1 MLRLSGF
8 ELYSRWVPLM
18 RYRTYGYKLKINR
31 GRFIG
36 KKKKVVIC
44 TISLKPATKTISPH
58 LSGSAVAY
66 TSYINSQK

>member
-1 MLRLSGF
+1 MLCLSGF

-18 RYRTYGYKLKINR
+18 RYRTDINLKSTEA
-31 GRFIG
+31 GLLG
-36 KKKKVVIC
+36 EKKVVIC
-44 TISLKPATKTISPH
+44 TISLKLATKTISPH

>member
-1 MLRLSGF
+1 MLCLSGF

-18 RYRTYGYKLKINR
+18 RYRTDINLKSTEA
-31 GRFIG
+31 GLLE
-36 KKKKVVIC
+36 KKKVVIC

>member
-1 MLRLSGF
+1 MLCLSGF

-18 RYRTYGYKLKINR
+18 RYRTDINLKSTEA
-31 GRFIG
+31 GLLG
-36 KKKKVVIC
+36 KEKVVIC

-66 TSYINSQK
+66 TSYINSKK

>member
-1 MLRLSGF
+1 MLCLSGF

-18 RYRTYGYKLKINR
+18 RYRTDINLKSSEAR
-31 GRFIG
+31 LLR